1 MAWEAKYPKYGA
13 MEINGKKVR
22 LFSGKST
29 ATTLEV
35 DELVEKAV
43 WEGLDLKV
51 TLKNGKVRKYSNKF
65 DFVTL

>member
-1 MAWEAKYPKYGA
+1 MAWEAKYPKYGT
-13 MEINGKKVR
+13 MEIKGKNVR
-22 LFSGKST
+22 LFSGKTT

-35 DELVEKAV
+35 GEEVASAV

>member
-1 MAWEAKYPKYGA
+1 MAWEAKYPKYGK
-13 MEINGKKVR
+13 MELKGKAIR
-22 LFSGKST
+22 LFSGKNT
-29 ATTLEV
+29 ATTLEL
-35 DELVEKAV
+35 DEVAEKAV